1 MNWLYSKWWKWVCV
15 ALLSYV
21 VLGGLLVPMG
31 PGLPYV
37 SPGLF
42 RTDSLYS
49 FTVTGYHTH
58 FAEADAGKVQLWF
71 ANGGKFYVPQN
82 LKILNNN
89 QLQVTLGL
97 SKTQRDSLQQPTF
110 DLVVNNDIDGTIV
123 LREGVTVASGEAI
136 IDTLPVQ
143 PDTVRNEGTYALLD
157 THTLNTL
164 VSTGFAGAKT
174 EEPVVKHSD
183 NRHFIFP
190 YREILEESIRNTFF
204 HVPMWFG
211 MTFMV
216 ALSLAFSILYLAKGK
231 PEYDTI
237 ASNAVVIAIL
247 YGVAG
252 YLTGAL
258 WSKYTWFI
266 GLSWGEAI
274 RNMVFYDIK
283 LSGALIGIAVYLAYL
298 ILRASITDEIKRARI
313 SAVYSVFSVVVFI
326 LFIFIVPRTGS
337 VDSLHPG
344 QAGNPAFNKYDLDS
358 HLRMFFY
365 PAVIGWIMLGMWLL
379 SIRIRLQNLQQKQEA

>member
-1 MNWLYSKWWKWVCV
+1 MNWLYSSWWKWVCV
-15 ALLSYV
+15 VLLSYV
-21 VLGGLLVPMG
+21 VIGGLLVPMG
-31 PGLPYV
+31 PGLPVVY
-37 SPGLF
+37 PGQF
-42 RTDSLYS
+42 YPDSTYT
-49 FTVTGYHTH
+49 FTVTGYRTH
-58 FAEADAGKVQLWF
+58 FANADAGKVQLWF
-71 ANGGKFYVPQN
+71 TNGGKFYVPQSIKV
-82 LKILNNN
+82 LDDSRI
-89 QLQVTLGL
+89 QASFGL
-97 SKTQRDSLQQPTF
+97 SAAQYDSLKQPTF
-110 DLVVNNDIDGTIV
+110 DIVANDDYDGTIV
-123 LREGVTVASGEAI
+123 LREGVAIEAYVEPVDTNPIKFDSIVEVKDAIVSKGTELATV
-136 IDTLPVQ
+136 TP
-143 PDTVRNEGTYALLD
+143 TTYAD
-157 THTLNTL
+157 
-164 VSTGFAGAKT
+164 AKT

-190 YREILEESIRNTFF
+190 YREILEESIRNTFY

-216 ALSLAFSILYLAKGK
+216 VLSLAFSVLYLAKGDMR
-231 PEYDTI
+231 YDAL
-237 ASNAVVIAIL
+237 ASNAVVIALL
-247 YGVAG
+247 YGVCG

-266 GLSWGEAI
+266 GLSWGDAI

-283 LSGALIGIAVYLAYL
+283 LSGALISIAVYLAYL
-298 ILRASITDEIKRARI
+298 ILRSSITDEIKRARI
-313 SAVYSVFSVVVFI
+313 SAVYSVFSVVIFI
-326 LFIFIVPRTGS
+326 LFIFIVPRSGA